1 MRGGRDALR
10 CGRRMEWRCRRE
22 GGGGF
27 EGGIGGG
34 PDAPSDSLLR
44 TVGCVPGEDKRSC
57 GGCRG
62 TGRL

>member
-1 MRGGRDALR
+1 
-10 CGRRMEWRCRRE
+10 MEWRCRRE

-34 PDAPSDSLLR
+34 PDASSGSLLR
-44 TVGCVPGEDKRSC
+44 AVGCVPGEDKRSC

>member
-1 MRGGRDALR
+1 
-10 CGRRMEWRCRRE
+10 MEWRWRRE

-34 PDAPSDSLLR
+34 PDGSSDSSLR
-44 TVGCVPGEDKRSC
+44 TVECNPGEDKRSC